1 MIDFSPNNLFIIL
14 QLIILEGLLSFDNA
28 LALAALVKKKL
39 KDPRQQKRALV
50 WGIWGAYTLRIGIIF
65 IGVWL
70 MKYEWV
76 KALAGVYLVYLA
88 IHELFFHKKETHEID
103 NVENISSNLLPN
115 SLKVKTR
122 YFIMVILQVELMD
135 LMFSIDSIA
144 VALALSNVK
153 WVLITGAVLGVLLMR
168 VAAQFFIKLI
178 EKFPIL
184 EKTAFVLVGIAG
196 INVLLK
202 IKDLNIGFTYLS
214 IDKPIPENIF
224 LSSIFFVLISS
235 LFLNKYYI
243 KKFH

>member
-1 MIDFSPNNLFIIL
+1 MIVFFLVYIYFII
-14 QLIILEGLLSFDNA
+14 
-28 LALAALVKKKL
+28 
-39 KDPRQQKRALV
+39 
-50 WGIWGAYTLRIGIIF
+50 
-65 IGVWL
+65 
-70 MKYEWV
+70 
-76 KALAGVYLVYLA
+76 
-88 IHELFFHKKETHEID
+88 
-103 NVENISSNLLPN
+103 
-115 SLKVKTR
+115 
-122 YFIMVILQVELMD
+122 VILQVELMD